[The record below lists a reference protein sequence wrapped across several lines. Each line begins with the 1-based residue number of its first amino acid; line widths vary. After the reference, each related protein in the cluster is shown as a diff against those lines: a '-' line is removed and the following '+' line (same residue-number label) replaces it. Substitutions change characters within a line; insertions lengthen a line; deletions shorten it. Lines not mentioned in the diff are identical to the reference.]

1 MFGYACDDT
10 PELMPL
16 PIMIAHRLSERLTE
30 VRKDGTLDYLR
41 PDGKTQVTIE
51 YDAED
56 RPVRVDTVVLSTQ
69 HAEEI
74 ELDDPRGR
82 HQEARHRP
90 GARQL
95 RRSPPRATGCWSTR
109 PAASWSAARWAT
121 PA

>member
-16 PIMIAHRLSERLTE
+16 PITIAQRLAQRLTE

-51 YDAED
+51 YDEDD
-56 RPVRVDTVVLSTQ
+56 RPVRIDTVVLSTQ
-69 HAEEI
+69 HGPERRAR
-74 ELDDPRGR
+74 PARGR
-82 HQEARHRP
+82 HQAARHRP
-90 GARQL
+90 GARAL
-95 RRSPPRATGCWSTR
+95 RHPLRGLPDAGQPDRH
-109 PAASWSAARWAT
+109 ASSSAARWAT